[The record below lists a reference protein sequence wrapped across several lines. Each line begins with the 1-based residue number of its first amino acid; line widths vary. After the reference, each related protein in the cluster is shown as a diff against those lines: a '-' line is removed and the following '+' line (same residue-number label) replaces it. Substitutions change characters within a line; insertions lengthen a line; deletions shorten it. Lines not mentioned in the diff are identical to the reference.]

1 MGCAVATWATSLS
14 SAHQKRI
21 QINREACNI
30 GAQHWSVQYTFRE
43 RGRTQIKAGAPL
55 LL

>member
-1 MGCAVATWATSLS
+1 MRCSHMGHKLVLCAPEEDTDLMERPVILVPSIGPS
-14 SAHQKRI
+14 STP
-21 QINREACNI
+21 
-30 GAQHWSVQYTFRE
+30 SE